1 MTPMTPT
8 IRVSPLA
15 IKNKTRPSW
24 RPLRSCASSPGKSMP
39 LSRGRRS
46 TKAGPPLWRTG
57 TVSSRLGQLAAGT
70 GIRQIFGGNADHLV
84 LAALGPTQVDV
95 LRDVLGWRHG
105 DGAAGAVEFGGAQGF
120 IEICLVLDVALD
132 GLETEGEQLGG
143 IVALYGVDIGLAPGF
158 VLEGLAEGGVLG
170 IVDPIAI
177 VQRRLHAL
185 RRGSL
190 RFERSLGEE
199 ARAAQGCFEA
209 CGRVFLDKLDRPAA
223 GEEGTDHVDAEAWDL
238 RQQRLEIGLRE
249 G

>member
-46 TKAGPPLWRTG
+46 TKAGPRLWRTG
-57 TVSSRLGQLAAGT
+57 TVSSRLGQLATGT

-95 LRDVLGWRHG
+95 LRDVLRRRHG
-105 DGAAGAVEFGGAQGF
+105 DGAARALELGGAQGF
-120 IEICLVLDVALD
+120 KEIGLVLDVALD
-132 GLETEGEQLGG
+132 GLEPEGEQLGG
-143 IVALYGVDIGLAPGF
+143 IVALYGVDIGLTPGL

-170 IVDPIAI
+170 VVEPIAV

-185 RRGSL
+185 RRGAL
-190 RFERSLGEE
+190 RLERSLGQES
-199 ARAAQGCFEA
+199 RAAQGRFQA
-209 CGRVFLDKLDRPAA
+209 GRRVFLDELDRAAA
-223 GEEGTDHVDAEAWDL
+223 GEEGADHVDAEAWDL